1 MMSMVGGLT
10 LYDEHGRGLTLYD
23 EHGRGTHPV

>member
-1 MMSMVGGLT
+1 MMSMAGELT